1 MDKKAIQIRLVHNE
15 SEQQAL
21 YFQRWLVL
29 RSPLGLPQGTEQ
41 DEYEHQS
48 VHLIAILDDQI
59 VGSVRLRTLANNI
72 GSLAYLAVLPQFQG
86 QGIGTQLVKHLIKI
100 AQDQGLPTVRAMA
113 RKEML
118 GFYQKLGFEP
128 KGDEVEFLGKPHQF
142 VYLQL

>member
-29 RSPLGLPQGTEQ
+29 RSPLGLPQGSEQ
-41 DEYEHQS
+41 DKYEHQS
-48 VHLIAILDDQI
+48 VHLIAILDNQV
-59 VGSVRLRTLANNI
+59 VGSVRLRILASQI
-72 GSLAYLAVLPQFQG
+72 GSLAYLAVLPQFQR
-86 QGIGTQLVKHLIKI
+86 QGIGSQLVKHLIQV
-100 AQDQGLPTVRAMA
+100 AQNRGLPTVRAMA